1 MTIEIVNN
9 SILDLVERDAE
20 AEMICTGFQFTEG
33 PIWHPVEQCLYF
45 SDMPS
50 DIRRRWS
57 PKHGV
62 SGVRN
67 PSNKCNGM
75 TLDGDGSFIVCEHS
89 TSLVV
94 RENVAGEREILASH
108 WQGSQLNSPNDVVVG
123 GSGTIYF
130 TDPSYGRLPVFGLER
145 EQELAFQGLFR
156 IALDGTLALEVDDF
170 GQPNG
175 LCFSP
180 DQSRLF
186 VNDSERAHIRV
197 FDVVEDGSLTN
208 GRLFFEGVGDGQMA
222 GGIVDGMKCDEHGNI
237 YVTGPRGLWV
247 ISSTAELLGVIT
259 LPEHAG
265 NLNWGGP
272 HWRDLYCACSTSIYR
287 ISMKVRG
294 NHSSYMASQSLPAA
308 SDRL

>member
-1 MTIEIVNN
+1 MSIEIVNS
-9 SILDLVERDAE
+9 SILDLVDRDAE

-45 SDMPS
+45 SDMPG

-57 PKHGV
+57 PEDGL
-62 SGVRN
+62 SEVRN

-75 TLDGDGSFIVCEHS
+75 TLDAHGNFIVCEHS
-89 TSLVV
+89 TSMIV
-94 RENVAGEREILASH
+94 RETVSGEREILASH
-108 WQGSQLNSPNDVVVG
+108 WQGSQLNSPNDVVV
-123 GSGTIYF
+123 SEAGTIYF
-130 TDPSYGRLPVFGLER
+130 TDPSYGRLPVFGIER

-156 IALDGTLALEVDDF
+156 IASDGTLFLEADDF

-175 LCFSP
+175 LCLSP

-197 FDVVEDGSLTN
+197 FDIAEDGSVTN
-208 GRLFFEGVGDGQMA
+208 GRLFFEGIGDGQMA
-222 GGIVDGMKCDEHGNI
+222 GGIVDGMKCDEQGNI

-259 LPEHAG
+259 LAEHAG
-265 NLNWGGP
+265 NLNWGGRN
-272 HWRDLYCACSTSIYR
+272 WRDLYCACSTSIYR

-294 NHSSYMASQSLPAA
+294 SQSPYMSL
-308 SDRL
+308 S